1 MALGVVMLAA
11 VLTPA
16 LVPTPKLGDYYATLN
31 KLKLAMRQ
39 QLKRRNLLAG
49 YTVGLLNGFLPCGLV
64 YLALAGAMATY
75 HPLEGAAYMAAFG
88 LGTLPLMIGLT
99 TLGPLLTPALRAR
112 FRAAVPYVVGVMG
125 VVLILRGLDLGIP
138 YLSPVLPETVQAEV
152 EVCH

>member
-1 MALGVVMLAA
+1 
-11 VLTPA
+11 
-16 LVPTPKLGDYYATLN
+16 
-31 KLKLAMRQ
+31 
-39 QLKRRNLLAG
+39 
-49 YTVGLLNGFLPCGLV
+49 LLNGFLPCGLV